1 MDLSLNEYIL
11 ILLLMGAV
19 YFDLTRRR
27 IPNYLTIPAMV
38 WGLLSYAVDSGWTG
52 LWESL
57 LGLLAG
63 IGIFVIPFLLG
74 GMGGGDVKLM
84 GAIGALT
91 GLRFLVAAAILS
103 VIFGG
108 AMAVAVLL
116 ARGRFP
122 ALVAK
127 GLRTIALLTARYLS
141 VSLGRRLDELAEKK
155 SGSGEKE
162 GRAGP
167 VYMPYAVS
175 IALGTLVALFNPG
188 GYMDPLLNLF

>member
-91 GLRFLVAAAILS
+91 GL
-103 VIFGG
+103 
-108 AMAVAVLL
+108 
-116 ARGRFP
+116 
-122 ALVAK
+122 
-127 GLRTIALLTARYLS
+127 
-141 VSLGRRLDELAEKK
+141 
-155 SGSGEKE
+155 
-162 GRAGP
+162 
-167 VYMPYAVS
+167 
-175 IALGTLVALFNPG
+175 
-188 GYMDPLLNLF
+188 